1 MLMAA
6 SFKQEMEN
14 LVPVRIMCDCATS
27 PDVKR
32 KVSFPPMLGCGC
44 TAGVTVSILR
54 LLHPRAMWD
63 QLLPVREMLP
73 EPPRVP
79 RMEQQIEDK
88 LIAGKI

>member
-63 QLLPVREMLP
+63 QLLPGREMLP